1 MKKIM
6 KKQNLIITLLA
17 MVFIAS
23 FSCEDLEEEP
33 IGLLNPEAFYKTPSD
48 VLVGLNGAY
57 SAIASEEF
65 YGRKLTLSL
74 MLRSD
79 MVTIGDQG
87 TSSRRIDVDQFN
99 MSADNGMVSKF
110 WPKGYEAL
118 AAVNYAVEGAE
129 HIDASQEVKNAL
141 IAEGYFIRAFIHYHF
156 VRLFGDIPYIDF
168 AFKDPELA
176 YNLVETGVDDV
187 YAGIIAD
194 LEYAKEWLPDQQ
206 NTRARAS
213 KGAAAALLASV
224 HLTRENWQDAYSEA
238 KYVIDNATTFGYA
251 LEPEFQNLFDA
262 SLPTSS
268 AEVIFE
274 VDFRGNDQDAGGNY
288 SRDYMASVT
297 GIRGDSRRETG
308 EGWSVAV
315 PSMEVYNSWDSRDY
329 RKAVSFDTVT
339 LIAGDTV
346 HYTQWD
352 AVPRGVARPHIA
364 KYFRYPGKAGI
375 NSRDS
380 DQDYPVIRY
389 AEVLLI
395 AAEAANELNGPSAE
409 AIGYVNQVRERARRA
424 LDGDPSTDRS
434 FPADVAAGQ
443 TKDSFRALVLDE
455 RRLELAFEFGRWY
468 DITRRKLGAESF
480 GPGTLEPANSFN
492 PARDYL
498 FPKFAGD
505 LDRNENLKQNNGY

>member
-1 MKKIM
+1 M
-6 KKQNLIITLLA
+6 KKQYSIFTLLA
-17 MVFIAS
+17 FLFIAS

-33 IGLLNPEAFYKTPSD
+33 VGLLNPEAFYKTPSD

-65 YGRKLTLSL
+65 YGRKLSLSL
-74 MLRSD
+74 LLRSD

-118 AAVNYAVEGAE
+118 AAVNYAVEGAAN
-129 HIDASQEVKNAL
+129 IDADEEVRKAL
-141 IAEGYFIRAFIHYHF
+141 IAEGYFIRAFIHFHF
-156 VRLFGDIPYIDF
+156 VRLFGNIPYIDF
-168 AFKDPELA
+168 PFKDPELA
-176 YNLVETGVDDV
+176 YNLKETNVDDV

-224 HLTRENWQDAYSEA
+224 QLTRGNWQAAYDEA
-238 KYVIDNATTFGYA
+238 KYVIDNAGAFGYA
-251 LEPEFQNLFDA
+251 LEPDFQALFDA
-262 SLPTSS
+262 SLPESS
-268 AEVIFE
+268 PEVIFE
-274 VDFRGNDQDAGGNY
+274 IDFRGNDQDAGGNY

-297 GIRGDSRRETG
+297 GIRGDSRHETG

-339 LIAGDTV
+339 LINDDTV
-346 HYTQWD
+346 HYSNWD
-352 AVPRGVARPHIA
+352 QVPRGVARPHIA
-364 KYFRYPGKAGI
+364 KYFRYPGKSGI
-375 NSRDS
+375 NARDS

-395 AAEAANELNGPSAE
+395 AAEAANELNGPTAE
-409 AIGYVNQVRERARRA
+409 AIGFVNQVRERARRE
-424 LDGDPSTDRS
+424 LDGDAATNNAYPE
-434 FPADVAAGQ
+434 DVTTGQ
-443 TKDSFRALVLDE
+443 TQDSFRDLVLNE

-468 DITRRKLGAESF
+468 DIVRRQLGEESF
-480 GPGTLEPANSFN
+480 GPGTLEPDNAFKAS
-492 PARDYL
+492 RDYL

-505 LDRNENLKQNNGY
+505 LDRNENLKQNDGY